1 MAVSQAGSKKRN
13 RTAGVVIGVIV
24 GLVAIAVLVYLA
36 DIMLSKDRIPRGTA
50 VGGVS
55 ISSMSRQ
62 EALSTLETNLGG
74 DLSRPV
80 TVTAGEAH
88 TQIDPAT
95 SGLGIDWDATVA
107 AVPGQSYNPVT
118 RLMSLF
124 RETEVPIVSTVD
136 VAAFGPRLDAAVTEL
151 HRDPVNGT
159 VRIDAG
165 TVATQDS
172 VNGQSVDRAEL
183 ESDITDNWLNPE
195 GIEVEPT
202 VIPAAISQDRVD
214 EVAAGP
220 AAKAVSAPFVIRG
233 RDNVEGTIP
242 VERMGEVVTF
252 PEQDGDI
259 RVDINRGAA
268 VGILSEALAGTEQ
281 KPRNAQISFA
291 SGSRVVTPEV
301 NGSEIDWDATL
312 ADAEAGITGNGPR
325 EVDAAYVDT
334 PATFTTADAEAATFD
349 QVMGEFTTGGF
360 SAASGTNIGLT
371 ARMVDGAVVAPGDTF
386 SLNGYTGPRGSAQ
399 GFVDSGIILNGH
411 ADTAVG
417 GGISQFATTLYNAY
431 YFAGL
436 EDIAHTPHSYYIS
449 RYPAGREATVY
460 EGAIDLK
467 FRNDTPYPVMIR
479 ANADSSNVTVQIM
492 GVKTRSVQ
500 SINNGRWAQTDPK
513 PMTVSGDSCS
523 PSGGAPGF
531 TTSDTRVISDASG
544 GEIRRETTTTVYD
557 PSPIVRCS

>member
-1 MAVSQAGSKKRN
+1 MSQAGSKKRN